1 MKKKLLVLIGIV
13 TILLCGC
20 TEKITE
26 KKYENEYF
34 SITMQDGFYEKDL
47 AVATVYYESPQV
59 IFTTLKESFEDLKE
73 VNIGENSTIEEYAQ
87 AVMENNMTALELQ
100 NKDGISYFTYEREIS
115 GKEYFY
121 LSSFFKTDDAF
132 WLVAFA
138 CENKNKS
145 IYESTF
151 IDWLNTMTFI

>member
-1 MKKKLLVLIGIV
+1 MKKKILLLIGIIS
-13 TILLCGC
+13 ILLCGC

-47 AVATVYYESPQV
+47 AAATVYYESPQV
-59 IFTTLKESFEDLKE
+59 ILTTLKESFEDLKE
-73 VNIGENSTIEEYAQ
+73 INIGENSTIEEYAQ

-100 NKDGISYFTYEREIS
+100 TKDGISYFTYEREINN
-115 GKEYFY
+115 KDFFY

-132 WLVAFA
+132 WLVTFA
-138 CENKNKS
+138 CFSKEKD

-151 IDWLNTMTFI
+151 IDWLNTITFA